1 MKTIQ
6 EQPYRLERNDGEVT
20 IGTEMSINQQ
30 PKQETLEEAAAKY
43 VETSAYM
50 NKTFKD
56 YIKYGAKW
64 QAERM
69 YNSLSELRNELYDKL
84 PTGNVDVFELLKLIK
99 IHLQKLDDLCGS
111 K

>member
-1 MKTIQ
+1 M
-6 EQPYRLERNDGEVT
+6 E
-20 IGTEMSINQQ
+20 TENQ
-30 PKQETLEEAAAKY
+30 KQDTKEG
-43 VETSAYM
+43 S
-50 NKTFKD
+50 
-56 YIKYGAKW
+56 AKW

-84 PTGNVDVFELLKLIK
+84 PTGDVDAFELLKLIK